1 MNPLTDGDRGKTTSV
16 FEDFEGM
23 GDFKGTKPVM
33 LYFHL
38 PEEDADM
45 DDKDIANQVRRCKL
59 MDELLEEEIV
69 RRASVLFHCLKCNIN
84 DLSEELK
91 KKYKL
96 KLVPKV
102 LFFDVRGKKVWQ
114 LTSTKAKPEG
124 IAKKMVRIAAVCKK
138 LVERMKK

>member
-1 MNPLTDGDRGKTTSV
+1 
-16 FEDFEGM
+16 
-23 GDFKGTKPVM
+23 
-33 LYFHL
+33 
-38 PEEDADM
+38 
-45 DDKDIANQVRRCKL
+45 

-84 DLSEELK
+84 DVSEELK

-114 LTSTKAKPEG
+114 LTNTKAKPKG
-124 IAKKMVRIAAVCKK
+124 LARKMVQIAAECKK
-138 LVERMKK
+138 LLKRMKK

>member
-1 MNPLTDGDRGKTTSV
+1 M
-16 FEDFEGM
+16 
-23 GDFKGTKPVM
+23 
-33 LYFHL
+33 
-38 PEEDADM
+38 
-45 DDKDIANQVRRCKL
+45 
-59 MDELLEEEIV
+59 
-69 RRASVLFHCLKCNIN
+69 
-84 DLSEELK
+84 